1 MNSHLIPFVIVWAV
15 LAVAVLVLLAWR
27 KVVSNREDDSLH
39 VGEPDTVQEGVMH
52 EQEDVAHKIEQI
64 DKWGKIL
71 TVIAVAYGLILAGV
85 YFYQM
90 WTASSSIG
98 V

>member
-1 MNSHLIPFVIVWAV
+1 MHTHLMPFLVVWIV
-15 LAVAVLVLLAWR
+15 LAVVVMVLLAWR

-39 VGEPDTVQEGVMH
+39 VAEPETVQEGVMK
-52 EQEDVAHKIEQI
+52 EQVSVAHKIEQI

-71 TVIAVAYGLILAGV
+71 TVIALVYGLILAGV

-90 WTASSSIG
+90 WTTSSNLG